1 MMRSFTK
8 QGPGNYRDVVQNRR
22 NDVIFNPRIG
32 SFNVKTFLSFIQPN
46 GYEPLSV
53 EAVAFSIKDQSICD
67 QIAINAVGHAD
78 GHRAQRESLS
88 HVLCSGPFRPG
99 QLFLLMEQQSIF
111 LMISRQEFIDQ
122 VAAAATSSPMAVYQ
136 TGFWADH
143 WTYYMELIETYL
155 AIYPDGEERLMYDQ
169 ELPYFYSPAFV
180 QPRSKKYVLSVS
192 FEGKGHHVQQLDAT
206 VPDQEMLDVTSQYID
221 NSTNWYMIEANW
233 THDKA
238 GVIFKSSPIA
248 KLFLLAT
255 IKYATRDA
263 FGMGVEYEGGR
274 PGWNDAMVS
283 LEYCIA
289 LSCFSFS
296 HAYAHAC
303 LLCLSRMVL
312 SVWSEVECR
321 RLSSLRS

>member
-1 MMRSFTK
+1 
-8 QGPGNYRDVVQNRR
+8 
-22 NDVIFNPRIG
+22 
-32 SFNVKTFLSFIQPN
+32 
-46 GYEPLSV
+46 
-53 EAVAFSIKDQSICD
+53 
-67 QIAINAVGHAD
+67 
-78 GHRAQRESLS
+78 
-88 HVLCSGPFRPG
+88 
-99 QLFLLMEQQSIF
+99 MEQQSIF

-155 AIYPDGEERLMYDQ
+155 AIYPDGEERLMHDQ